1 MYNRV
6 EYNFAYNEGGL
17 LNFVWSSMSSS
28 GRNYNSSDRDKNQ
41 QNHVRH
47 KQQQQQQ
54 QQQQKQ
60 QHFGGGMSGQ
70 TNGSQNQMQGANS
83 SPFQRDKG

>member
-17 LNFVWSSMSSS
+17 LKFVWGNMFSNSQ
-28 GRNYNSSDRDKNQ
+28 NYNNSDRDNNQ
-41 QNHVRH
+41 QNHERH
-47 KQQQQQQ
+47 HQQQQQ